1 MSDRLKD
8 DLSSVELEVIR
19 KGLLSATGF
28 DIGNYKPGQM
38 LRLLSTIMA
47 RAGVET
53 FQEYLALLKKEPQRV
68 EDFKHFITINV
79 SEFFRDKSLFD
90 YLDRSIFPP
99 LLEKF
104 KSLKI
109 WSAGCAS
116 GEEPYSVSILLEER
130 LRQKFF
136 DYEILATD
144 IDEEALEKGKI
155 GVFPAKALKNVSP
168 MLKESYFDVIEAP
181 RREQGQSEFK
191 VREKLKKR
199 IAFQKHDLL
208 LPLETQKFHLVLCRN
223 VVIYFTETAKNQMY
237 SNLAQTLLPGG
248 VLFTGATE
256 NLLNYRDFGF
266 EKLET
271 YFYRKP
277 FLK

>member
-47 RAGVET
+47 RAGAET
-53 FQEYLALLKKEPQRV
+53 FQEYLALLKREPQRI

-144 IDEEALEKGKI
+144 IDDEALEKGKI

-168 MLKESYFDVIEAP
+168 VLKESYFDVIEAP

-191 VREKLKKR
+191 VQEKLKKR
-199 IAFQKHDLL
+199 ITFQKQDLL

>member
-90 YLDRSIFPP
+90 YLDQSIFP
-99 LLEKF
+99 LLIEKF

-168 MLKESYFDVIEAP
+168 VLKESYFDVIEAP

-191 VREKLKKR
+191 VQEKLKKR
-199 IAFQKHDLL
+199 ITFQKQDLL